1 MSEYYVYM
9 DWDEVTASEDR
20 NCLKEGV
27 KGMKCK
33 ACIGCYSFR
42 FVMNRMKIAID
53 FRVVE

>member
-9 DWDEVTASEDR
+9 DWDEVTASENR

-42 FVMNRMKIAID
+42 FVMNKMKIAID